1 MAHKKAA
8 GSTRLGR
15 DSQAK
20 RLGIKIYGDQPALTG
35 QIIVR
40 QRGLQY
46 HPGTNV
52 ERGGDDTLFALADGL
67 VRFRSRKVRE
77 FTGRLVNRRFVDVV
91 SATPAAEVK
100 AQAKPAKA
108 NTAKAAK

>member
-15 DSQAK
+15 DSQSK
-20 RLGIKIYGDQPALTG
+20 RLGIKIYGDQPALVG
-35 QIIVR
+35 QVIVR

-46 HPGTNV
+46 HPGVNV
-52 ERGGDDTLFALADGL
+52 KRAGDDTLFAMESGL
-67 VRFRSRKVRE
+67 VHYRSRKVRE

-91 SATPAAEVK
+91 NEVAPKPA
-100 AQAKPAKA
+100 AKPAPKA
-108 NTAKAAK
+108 KVTKKADK